1 MTLRERLG
9 SWLLRERAAP
19 ISFTPEYQS
28 AYFGHGIATN
38 QAPTDTLLREN
49 IGVPDMA
56 TRAIANRIASLNPQV
71 KISRRTSQG
80 TMEDEVLDDH
90 VLKILLDRPH
100 PTFTKQQTLR
110 LIAQWIVTVGEAY
123 LLKVRNRLALPAM
136 LQPMPPQN
144 TEPIIRQGEIEAFSV
159 KDGKGAV
166 HRIEASEVIHF
177 WFPDPETLYTAEGY
191 LGPNAVV
198 TDAQRFAS
206 EHLRSRYQNDATPPL
221 ILKAGG
227 DAAAPNDP
235 QWERWQAD
243 YKRKYNQRAGTHV
256 GLPAMLPTGWD
267 AILVAMSSGA
277 DITPLLEH
285 WQANQLMNFG
295 TPASVLGRV
304 ISGDRSSAE
313 TNQYV
318 FDRHTIVPIAM
329 LISEALTLQL
339 AEEFDESIFVEFE
352 DFVSEDKEHTLKQED
367 QDLRLKVRT
376 TQQVLRDR
384 GADPEDATWGEYP
397 VGTLADTPYTGEEIE
412 LPLPKDDQTALEE
425 PEDEPEEEPRQRSYS
440 RADYFSPK
448 AVAKRSGNRERK
460 YRPKTERAL
469 RGIFEAQRKETIKK
483 LREFEPRA
491 RATIDADAIFDIDD
505 EAWAKMFKLKVD
517 PLRRAILAEA
527 GADALLGIG
536 LGQTF
541 EFTPTVT
548 KALEEHGARLVTH
561 ANTTTLKKLT
571 KALVKANEEGG
582 GVSAAEKYINEV
594 FAGRR
599 RNARTIARTELGR
612 GQVQG
617 TLEGYKQS
625 GVTERKQWLDN
636 RDPEVRD
643 SHVGS
648 LIPIVGINEK
658 FTLPSG
664 YTCDGPLDPTLPVGE
679 VANCRCDVLPVFDNE

>member
-1 MTLRERLG
+1 
-9 SWLLRERAAP
+9 
-19 ISFTPEYQS
+19 
-28 AYFGHGIATN
+28 
-38 QAPTDTLLREN
+38 
-49 IGVPDMA
+49 MA

-71 KISRRTSQG
+71 KVSRQTEKG
-80 TMEDEVLDDH
+80 TTEDEVLDDH
-90 VLKILLDRPH
+90 ALKVLLDRPH
-100 PTFTKQQTLR
+100 PTFTKQQMLR
-110 LIAQWIVTVGEAY
+110 LLGQWIPAVGTGY
-123 LLKVRNRLALPAM
+123 WLKIRSRLGPPVM

-144 TEPIIRQGEIEAFSV
+144 VEPVIRQGEIDAYSV

-166 HRIEASEVIHF
+166 HRIERSEVVHF

-206 EHLRSRYQNDATPPL
+206 EHLRSRYQNDATPPM

-235 QWERWQAD
+235 QWERWQQE
-243 YKRKYNQRAGTHV
+243 YRRKYHNRAGTHP

-267 AILVAMSSGA
+267 AILIAMSSGA

-318 FDRHTIVPIAM
+318 FDRHTILPITK
-329 LISEALTLQL
+329 LIEEALTLQL

-352 DFVSEDKEHTLKQED
+352 KFVSDDKGFLLKQED
-367 QDLRLKVRT
+367 QDLRLKVRSP
-376 TQQVLRDR
+376 QQILRDR
-384 GADPEDATWGEYP
+384 NADPEDATWGEYP
-397 VGTLADTPYTGEEIE
+397 VGTLASTPYTGEEIE
-412 LPLPKDDQTALEE
+412 FDLPKDDPTALSE
-425 PEDEPEEEPRQRSYS
+425 PDEEPEEEPRSRATHS
-440 RADYFSPK
+440 RADYFAPQ
-448 AVAKRSGNRERK
+448 AMAKRSANRERK

-469 RGIFEAQRKETIKK
+469 RGIFEAQRKETIKR
-483 LREFEPRA
+483 LRALEPRA
-491 RATIDADAIFDIDD
+491 RGVEAEAIFDIDD
-505 EAWAKMFKLKVD
+505 EVWAKMFERKVD
-517 PLRRAILAEA
+517 PLLKSIFAEA
-527 GADALLGIG
+527 GTDALLGIG

-541 EFTPTVT
+541 EFTPAVIA
-548 KALEEHGARLVTH
+548 ALEEHGARLVKH
-561 ANTTTLKKLT
+561 VNETTQKRIT
-571 KALVKANEEGG
+571 KALVKATDEGG
-582 GVSAAEKYINEV
+582 GVSAAEKYINEI

-664 YTCDGPLDPTLPVGE
+664 HTCDGPLDPALPVAE
-679 VANCRCDVLPVFDNE
+679 VANCRCDVLPVFDDE